1 MRLKDRVAIV
11 TGGSRGMGR
20 AYCVSMARE
29 GAAVVVNYVSD
40 DKAAEKVV
48 QEITQAGGRAV
59 AVRAD
64 VGTKAE
70 VERMV
75 DFTVE
80 RFGRLDVMVSNAGIV
95 HKAPLLEQGEDV
107 IDRIVHI
114 NVKGNIFCTQ
124 AAARQMMAQKSGR
137 IILCASIVAIVGEPR
152 LSVYTASKGAILAY
166 TRAAAVELAPHGIT
180 VNCVL
185 PGTTVTDMSRDVLA
199 DPVMKKAL
207 IDPVP
212 LGRLGTPED
221 LTGIVLFL
229 ASDEASWTT
238 GQSFVIDGGHCAK

>member
-1 MRLKDRVAIV
+1 MRLKDKVAIV

-20 AYCVSMARE
+20 AYCTGMARE
-29 GAAVVVNYVSD
+29 GAAVVVNYVND
-40 DKAAEKVV
+40 ARAAGEVVEEIEK
-48 QEITQAGGRAV
+48 AGGRAV
-59 AVRAD
+59 AYRAD
-64 VGTKAE
+64 VGTKAQ
-70 VERMV
+70 VEQMV
-75 DFTVE
+75 DFAVE

-95 HKAPLLEQGEDV
+95 HKAPLLDQGEDV

-124 AAARQMMAQKSGR
+124 AAARPMMQQKSGA

-152 LSVYTASKGAILAY
+152 LSVYSASKGAILAY
-166 TRAAAVELAPHGIT
+166 TRAAAVELAPDGVT

-212 LGRLGTPED
+212 LGRLGTPDD
-221 LTGIVLFL
+221 LAGIVLFL
-229 ASDEASWTT
+229 ASDEARWTT

>member
-20 AYCVSMARE
+20 AYCTAMARE

-40 DKAAEKVV
+40 ARAAGEVVEEIEK
-48 QEITQAGGRAV
+48 AGGRAV
-59 AVRAD
+59 AFRAD
-64 VGTKAE
+64 VGTKAQ
-70 VERMV
+70 VEQMV
-75 DFTVE
+75 DFAVE

-95 HKAPLLEQGEDV
+95 HKAPLLEQGEGV

-124 AAARQMMAQKSGR
+124 AAARYMMQQQSGA

-152 LSVYTASKGAILAY
+152 LSVYSASKGAILAY
-166 TRAAAVELAPHGIT
+166 TRAAAVELAPHGVT

-212 LGRLGTPED
+212 LGRLGTPDD
-221 LTGIVLFL
+221 LAGIVLFL
-229 ASDEASWTT
+229 ASDEARWTT

>member
-1 MRLKDRVAIV
+1 MRLSDKVAIV

-20 AYCVSMARE
+20 AYCVAMARE

-40 DKAAEKVV
+40 AGAAEEVV
-48 QEITQAGGRAV
+48 QEITKAGGRAV
-59 AVRAD
+59 AFRAD
-64 VGTKAE
+64 VGTKAD
-70 VERMV
+70 VEKMV
-75 DFTVE
+75 HFTVE
-80 RFGRLDVMVSNAGIV
+80 RFGRLDAMVSNAGIV

-124 AAARQMMAQKSGR
+124 AAARQMMAQRSGK

-166 TRAAAVELAPHGIT
+166 TRAAAVELAPYGIT

-207 IDPVP
+207 IDPIP
-212 LGRLGTPED
+212 LGRLGSPDD
-221 LTGIVLFL
+221 LAGIVLYL
-229 ASDEASWTT
+229 ASDEGNWTT
-238 GQSFVIDGGHCAK
+238 GQSFVVDGGHCAK

>member
-1 MRLKDRVAIV
+1 MRLKDKVAIV

-40 DKAAEKVV
+40 ARAAEEVV
-48 QEITQAGGRAV
+48 QEITKAGGQAV
-59 AVRAD
+59 AHRAD

-75 DFTVE
+75 DVTVQ
-80 RFGRLDVMVSNAGIV
+80 RFGRLDAMVSNAGIV

-124 AAARQMMAQKSGR
+124 AAARQMIRQRSGR

-207 IDPVP
+207 IEPIP

-221 LTGIVLFL
+221 LAGIVLFL

-238 GQSFVIDGGHCAK
+238 GQSFVVDGGHCAK

>member
-1 MRLKDRVAIV
+1 MRLTGKVAIV

-29 GAAVVVNYVSD
+29 GAAVVVNYLRAAR
-40 DKAAEKVV
+40 AAEEVV
-48 QEITQAGGRAV
+48 QEITKAGGQAV
-59 AVRAD
+59 AHKAD

-70 VERMV
+70 VEQMV
-75 DFTVE
+75 DFTVQ
-80 RFGRLDVMVSNAGIV
+80 RFGRLDAMVSNAGIV

-124 AAARQMMAQKSGR
+124 AAARQMMQQKSGT

-166 TRAAAVELAPHGIT
+166 ARAAAVELAPHGIT

-207 IDPVP
+207 IEPIP

-221 LTGIVLFL
+221 LAGIVLFL

-238 GQSFVIDGGHCAK
+238 GQSFVVDGGHCAK